1 MLNVNNTVHAEILVL
16 VVAGSPFAAPG
27 VSAAEVASAQVIAHG
42 DACLVIY
49 AEGGRAD
56 FYYRSN
62 IGGWGYR
69 HSYRTPVPPHDA
81 HDAQRALWH
90 GIHRMWK
97 RHGVGGMRQLAS
109 TAV

>member
-16 VVAGSPFAAPG
+16 VVAGSQFAAPG

-49 AEGGRAD
+49 GSGGAD
-56 FYYRSN
+56 FYYRSPN
-62 IGGWGYR
+62 IGWGYR
-69 HSYRTPVPPHDA
+69 HSYKTPAPPHDA

-90 GIHRMWK
+90 GIAAMWK